1 MRGETKHMND
11 LLRRYLTLASGV
23 KTASENG
30 TAYETFLRRNALV
43 LVDVTAAS
51 GTNETLVVTIQGS
64 DDNADWYDLGVV
76 IDMETEG
83 VLTRL
88 TAPTTE
94 AKIVAAGKF
103 QTLLENVLPRY
114 IRAKLV
120 IAGTD
125 PSFTLIA
132 KAELW

>member
-1 MRGETKHMND
+1 MNNE
-11 LLRRYLTLASGV
+11 LRRLLTLASGV

-30 TAYETFLRRNALV
+30 SAFETYLRRNALV

-51 GTNETLVVTIQGS
+51 GADETLVITIQGS
-64 DDNADWYDLGVV
+64 DDETDWYDLGVV

-94 AKIVAAGKF
+94 AKIVAVGKF
-103 QTLLENVLPRY
+103 QALLENILPRY
-114 IRAKLV
+114 IRAKLT
-120 IAGTD
+120 IAGTT
-125 PSFTLIA
+125 PSFTLTA